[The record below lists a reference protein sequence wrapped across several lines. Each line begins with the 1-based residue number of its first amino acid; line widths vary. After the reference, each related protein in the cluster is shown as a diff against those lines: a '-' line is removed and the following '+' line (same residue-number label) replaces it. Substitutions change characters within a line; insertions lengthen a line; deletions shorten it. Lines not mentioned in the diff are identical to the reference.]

1 MNIKKI
7 TWNDRAATALFAVM
21 GPDAVELQS
30 EVERGISE
38 LHCID
43 DRSYLITRVE
53 GDRLIVACF
62 VGENLN
68 AVARCIHKAAKRVG
82 CKTIQVHTERPG
94 LQRLLSEFGAVC
106 VGRYYIYVAKV
117 N

>member
-1 MNIKKI
+1 MKIKKI
-7 TWNDRAATALFAVM
+7 NWNDRAAAALFPVM
-21 GPDAVELQS
+21 GIDAAILQG
-30 EVERGISE
+30 EVERGISA

-43 DRSYLITRVE
+43 GRSYVITRRE

-62 VGENLN
+62 VGENLK
-68 AVARCIHKAAKRVG
+68 AVARCIYKAAKKVG
-82 CKTIQVHTERPG
+82 CKSIQVHTDRPG

-106 VGRYYIYVAKV
+106 VGRYYVYQASV